1 MNWIARFQEL
11 NKSRSA
17 YWLLVFRVILGLAL
31 FFKGIQF
38 IRNQELLSEV
48 LFAAEGIR
56 RYEWLQILIPVL
68 HLFGGLMIL
77 IGLFTRWASLIQFP
91 IVLGA
96 VIFIRQDDRAYF
108 GEMELPLAILVL
120 VLLTVFIIMGDGVL
134 SWKKLIQS
142 ESSIT

>member
-1 MNWIARFQEL
+1 MNFIARFQQL

-17 YWLLVFRVILGLAL
+17 YWLLVLRVVLGLAL

-48 LFAAEGIR
+48 LFATEGIR

-77 IGLFTRWASLIQFP
+77 IGLFTRWASVFQFP

-96 VIFIRQDDRAYF
+96 ILFVKQDSRAYF
-108 GEMELPLAILVL
+108 SEMELPLAILVL
-120 VLLTVFIIMGDGVL
+120 LLLVVFMILGDGEL

-142 ESSIT
+142 ERSIT